1 MTAANQMHLYA
12 ARAYERHAARIE
24 RIGPEVGWWTTKPL
38 TAQEAR
44 LRAFAC
50 WAALGLGF

>member
-12 ARAYERHAARIE
+12 ARAYERDAARIE
-24 RIGPEVGWWTTKPL
+24 RNGPEQGRWTTKPL

-44 LRAFAC
+44 MRAFAC
-50 WAALGLGF
+50 WSALGLGF

>member
-1 MTAANQMHLYA
+1 MTAANQMHLSA
-12 ARAYERHAARIE
+12 ARAYERDAARIE
-24 RIGPEVGWWTTKPL
+24 RTGPEVVWWTTKPL

>member
-1 MTAANQMHLYA
+1 MVHLYA
-12 ARAYERHAARIE
+12 ARAYERDADRIE
-24 RIGPEVGWWTTKPL
+24 RNGPENVWWTNKPL

-44 LRAFAC
+44 LRAFSC